1 MDATEGIEKPA
12 RPPPP
17 PTSAKASS
25 SAAGTARPRRKFIGT
40 ASSSSKGSS
49 SSRTTVRRVANQVP
63 DDILN
68 DPQLNAAIAGLPG
81 NYNFEIHKTI
91 HHIRRDG
98 VKSVALQMP
107 EGLMMYGCAIADIVE
122 TFTGALPMLLAD
134 VTYGACCIDDYTAKE
149 MGAEMIVH
157 YGHSC
162 LIPVSQ
168 TTLKTLYVFVEIAI
182 DTPHLSLSVRR
193 NFPSSRSAFERII
206 LGVSSA
212 EPGGKVPISLEET
225 DETLRDGNTSSSGP
239 ITETE
244 EGGREEEKPTRLAL
258 VSTIQFVAAIQAL
271 KTDLEKAMPPLER
284 EEAISQEDKE
294 KNEMLA
300 KVKRGDIGVWRGK
313 YDVTIPQVRP
323 LSPGEVLGCTAPKL
337 GDTDALIYV
346 GDGRFHL
353 ESIMI
358 ANPTVP
364 AFRYDPYS
372 KKFTRETYEHTEMRG
387 IRGDAVKEA
396 RKGLVQHGSGSWA
409 VLLGTL
415 GRQGS
420 LAVLK
425 SVTAALPPDSVPP
438 LLLLLSELSPAK
450 LALLPP
456 DQISTFIQTS
466 CPRLSIDWG
475 YAFSRPLLSPYEAS
489 VASGRIRGWGG
500 LTLDPVNKAQ
510 AAIAGASSATDGK
523 DKGAGDYPMDFY
535 ADASLGPWTPRHKVK
550 V

>member
-1 MDATEGIEKPA
+1 MPVPVNDPAAISEPTEGIERSTKPA
-12 RPPPP
+12 VK
-17 PTSAKASS
+17 S
-25 SAAGTARPRRKFIGT
+25 RKRFVG
-40 ASSSSKGSS
+40 SSKAAT
-49 SSRTTVRRVANQVP
+49 SRPVVRRVANQVP
-63 DDILN
+63 DDILH
-68 DPQLNAAIAGLPG
+68 DKELNAAVAALPG

-91 HHIRRDG
+91 YHIRRDN
-98 VKSVALQMP
+98 VQSVALQMP
-107 EGLMMYGCAIADIVE
+107 EGLMMYGCAIADIIE
-122 TFTGALPMLLAD
+122 RFTGALPMMLAD

-168 TTLKTLYVFVEIAI
+168 TTLKTLYVFVEIGI

-193 NFPSSRSAFERII
+193 NFPSSRSAFQRLI
-206 LGVSSA
+206 LGA
-212 EPGGKVPISLEET
+212 GEAAPGGKVPITLEST
-225 DETLRDGNTSSSGP
+225 DESAQSTPDLSENDLP
-239 ITETE
+239 I
-244 EGGREEEKPTRLAL
+244 RLAL
-258 VSTIQFVAAIQAL
+258 VSTIQFVAATQAL
-271 KTDLEKAMPPLER
+271 RADLETAMPPLEK
-284 EEAISQEDKE
+284 EEIEQEE
-294 KNEMLA
+294 EGMVA

-313 YDVTIPQVRP
+313 YEVTVPQAKP

-337 GDTDALIYV
+337 NDVDALIYV

-358 ANPTVP
+358 ANPTIP

-372 KKFTRETYEHTEMRG
+372 KKFTREVYNHTEMRG
-387 IRGDAVKEA
+387 LRGDAVKAA
-396 RKGLVQHGSGSWA
+396 RKNLDDQGSGSWA

-425 SVTAALPPDSVPP
+425 SIQNSLPADSLPP

-450 LALLPP
+450 LALLPNS
-456 DQISTFIQTS
+456 QISTFIQTS

-489 VASGRIRGWGG
+489 VAVGRVKGWGG
-500 LTLDPVNKAQ
+500 LSLEN
-510 AAIAGASSATDGK
+510 GK
-523 DKGAGDYPMDFY
+523 EGGKLEGEGDYPMDFY
-535 ADASLGPWTPRHKVK
+535 ADNSLGDWTPRHNPPKPRPARIRPQALACAQD
-550 V
+550 